1 MHHGI
6 RIRLTR
12 VMCAIFMVL
21 ALPLGAAMAQEAK
34 KPLPI
39 TTGTSTS
46 AMDAPESN
54 DELEAYTHSPAVA
67 SLARRL
73 GFSTNKGSRLFE
85 DFNSAILIAV
95 ILYYLLKILP
105 GKFRAKRQAISHDL
119 TEARQATED
128 AQQRLKAIE
137 VRLASLGGE
146 VDLLR
151 QQAAESSKAEELRI
165 HASIEEERKR
175 ILRSVETE
183 IAATQ
188 ANAER
193 GLKRYASDVAV
204 DRAAERL
211 QLTPEGDRA
220 LIDEFL
226 QGLAGQL
233 GKQGQN

>member
-1 MHHGI
+1 M
-6 RIRLTR
+6 RRTS
-12 VMCAIFMVL
+12 VMQTVCAVFMVL
-21 ALPLGAAMAQEAK
+21 ALSLNAASAQGAK

-46 AMDAPESN
+46 EMDAPESN
-54 DELEAYTHSPAVA
+54 NDLETYTHSPAVA
-67 SLARRL
+67 SLAKRL
-73 GFSTNKGSRLFE
+73 GMSTNKGSRLFE
-85 DFNSAILIAV
+85 DFNSGILIAI

-128 AQQRLKAIE
+128 AQQRLQSIE
-137 VRLASLGGE
+137 VRLASLGSE
-146 VDLLR
+146 VDALR
-151 QQAAESSKAEELRI
+151 QQAAESGRLEEARI
-165 HASIEEERKR
+165 HASIEEGRKR
-175 ILRSVETE
+175 ILHTVEVE

-193 GLKRYASDVAV
+193 GLKRYASDLAV

-211 QLTPEGDRA
+211 QLTPDGDRA
-220 LIDEFL
+220 LVDEFL

-233 GKQGQN
+233 SKQGQN